1 MERRDFV
8 KAGLWAGSF
17 WILPSF
23 VKAGIPFDVRE
34 VAQGKRLLVIQLS
47 GGNDGLNCLV
57 PFRNDLYYKAR
68 PNIGL
73 KERSLLKV
81 NSELGFNS
89 CLSFFSELFENGELS
104 VYSGVGYPNPNR
116 SHFQSMDIWHSAFT
130 KGAQMNSGWIG
141 RYLDEK
147 NKNLV
152 SAVEL
157 DAYLGLAMKGAST
170 KGLAIQNLEELKS
183 KIKKIHAAVPPSP
196 TFSAS
201 GNEELDYLYST
212 FYDTSAALNYLQD
225 KFNPSKVYGDY
236 PGNEFGQKLKK
247 LAGFWC
253 AGAEVPVA
261 YLSLGSFDTHAF
273 QKAVQNNLLSTL
285 DSGLKAL
292 VSDLR
297 IAGLFKDTMILVFS
311 EFGRR
316 ASENTSLGTDHGT
329 ANHMY
334 VIGKPVKG
342 GHYGDIPSLTDLDE
356 GGNLKFTTDF
366 RRVYA
371 TVIEGWLQH
380 ADSKT
385 LLSGDFKTFPVF
397 G

>member
-23 VKAGIPFDVRE
+23 VKAGIPFDLRE
-34 VAQGKRLLVIQLS
+34 VGQGKRLLVIQLS

-89 CLSFFSELFENGELS
+89 SLSFFSELFENGELS

-316 ASENTSLGTDHGT
+316 VNENGSRGTDHGA
-329 ANHMY
+329 ANYCWLMS
-334 VIGKPVKG
+334 G
-342 GHYGDIPSLTDLDE
+342 GLKQAGLINGPPDLENLMDGDLVCQV
-356 GGNLKFTTDF
+356 DF
-366 RRVYA
+366 RSVYQR
-371 TVIEGWLQH
+371 ILSQWLQ
-380 ADSKT
+380 ADSIKILGQAYPT
-385 LLSGDFKTFPVF
+385 LDFI
-397 G
+397 